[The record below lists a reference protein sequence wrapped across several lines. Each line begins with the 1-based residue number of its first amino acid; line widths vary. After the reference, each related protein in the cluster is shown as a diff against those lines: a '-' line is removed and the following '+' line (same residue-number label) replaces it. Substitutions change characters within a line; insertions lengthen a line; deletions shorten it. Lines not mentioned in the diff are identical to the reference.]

1 MNDEDDKLKAILAKD
16 MVTIEKYFEQH
27 MEEKFEMHGMTLVM
41 LLFKAKIS
49 VLAELQHATRQAWA
63 ADQAAAKATTD
74 LIDNLKRN
82 AK

>member
-1 MNDEDDKLKAILAKD
+1 MNDEDDRLKEILAKD
-16 MVTIEKYFEQH
+16 MTSIEKYFEQN

-49 VLAELQHATRQAWA
+49 VLAELQNATRQAWA
-63 ADQAAAKATTD
+63 ADQAATK
-74 LIDNLKRN
+74 LINDLKRN